1 MITMR
6 MSLKSVKSRRKKRRL
21 FWLSI
26 LVLLLLIIFY
36 ISKMLGNL
44 FLEYAKTE
52 AFRYATLVINN
63 SVTDE
68 LLAKTD
74 EMELF
79 NITKNAQ
86 GEIEMVDYDSL
97 YVNLF
102 LKEVT
107 SQLEQDMLAIGN
119 GDLSI
124 IGRDSNKNGAFFTIS
139 LGEVLQNPLFNYLG
153 PKVDV
158 HIKLIGAIETN
169 VYTVVKEYGINNSL
183 IEMGVNI
190 TVSIRVMLPVIT
202 DTITVNNQ
210 VPISYKIVTGQVPSY
225 YGGSMNQNSDIFSIP
240 IE

>member
-1 MITMR
+1 M
-6 MSLKSVKSRRKKRRL
+6 LL
-21 FWLSI
+21 WLH
-26 LVLLLLIIFY
+26 
-36 ISKMLGNL
+36 
-44 FLEYAKTE
+44 
-52 AFRYATLVINN
+52 NN

-68 LLAKTD
+68 LLAKL
-74 EMELF
+74 MKWNFL
-79 NITKNAQ
+79 ITRKMLK
-86 GEIEMVDYDSL
+86 ERLKWLIMTLL

-107 SQLEQDMLAIGN
+107 SQLEQDMLAIEK

-183 IEMGVNI
+183 IEMGVII
-190 TVSIRVMLPVIT
+190 TVSIRVMLPGNNWILLQ
-202 DTITVNNQ
+202 INNQ